1 MPSKKDITHEVF
13 RAKAMPSKKEKQAL
27 QQQYFQK
34 VRLNNKELWSLCY
47 ICSKPRHCFDTVE
60 NIPMPVCKEHS

>member
-1 MPSKKDITHEVF
+1 MGL
-13 RAKAMPSKKEKQAL
+13 SKKEKQTL
-27 QQQYFQK
+27 QQQYFNK

-47 ICSKPRHCFDTVE
+47 ICSKPRHSFTTVE

>member
-1 MPSKKDITHEVF
+1 ML
-13 RAKAMPSKKEKQAL
+13 SKKEKQDL
-27 QQQYFQK
+27 QQKYFNK

-47 ICSKPRHCFDTVE
+47 ICSKPRHSFSPVE